1 MQSLNNLNDGKTC
14 FFPFNFLYVSF
25 IYKCKVI
32 ERLQGLIV
40 KHNIGE
46 TKMKNKENK
55 ELNVG
60 TKVYIIEPSFRAYK
74 IRQGIIRAVPNLD
87 KSAYMV
93 QFNDAARTI
102 SAYYRNELYLSKD
115 DAQTVRTET
124 LNNEIIKNQRAIDQ
138 YNALIAELQASNEA
152 LKRIL

>member
-1 MQSLNNLNDGKTC
+1 MKSL
-14 FFPFNFLYVSF
+14 S
-25 IYKCKVI
+25 
-32 ERLQGLIV
+32 ER
-40 KHNIGE
+40 

-55 ELNVG
+55 ELKLG

-74 IRQGIIRAVPNLD
+74 IRQGVIYTVPKL
-87 KSAYMV
+87 KTGAYRV
-93 QFNDAARTI
+93 QFNDAAQTI

-115 DAQTVRTET
+115 DAQAVRAET

-138 YNALIAELQASNEA
+138 YTAMIAELQASNDA

>member
-1 MQSLNNLNDGKTC
+1 
-14 FFPFNFLYVSF
+14 
-25 IYKCKVI
+25 
-32 ERLQGLIV
+32 
-40 KHNIGE
+40 
-46 TKMKNKENK
+46 MKNMKNK

-74 IRQGIIRAVPNLD
+74 IRQGIIRSVPNLE

-93 QFNDAARTI
+93 QFNDAAQTI